1 MEKINASG
9 KPYAH
14 LSLTEATK
22 GKLNQVN
29 QLMYIHERSIKVN
42 DEYYEIFGVNKEKEA
57 LCQGKQPVHS
67 TWKPTLCL
75 DPFAWDKACEYPIGP
90 AAQSVEEEDDNS
102 INKDH
107 HDMHGFDQCLIPL
120 YRSMLEEK
128 LKEPQAREVIQPAA
142 R

>member
-1 MEKINASG
+1 MEKVNASG

-29 QLMYIHERSIKVN
+29 QLMYIRERSIKVN

-75 DPFAWDKACEYPIGP
+75 DPFAWDEACKYPIGP

-128 LKEPQAREVIQPAA
+128 LKKHQAREVIQPAA